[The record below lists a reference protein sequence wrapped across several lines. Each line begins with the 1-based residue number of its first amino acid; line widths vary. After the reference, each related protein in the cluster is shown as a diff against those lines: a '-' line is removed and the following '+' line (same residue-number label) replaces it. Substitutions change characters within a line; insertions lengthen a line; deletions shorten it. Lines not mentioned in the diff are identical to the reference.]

1 LNLKEQIKFKENE
14 VKYETADIYEKCSIL
29 KELNEG
35 WELKYA
41 EQLRN
46 EKSKFDIKLNEK

>member
-35 WELKYA
+35 WE
-41 EQLRN
+41 
-46 EKSKFDIKLNEK
+46 